1 MGPKSKV
8 LLLLSLFLATAGLNG
23 CGYYYY
29 TGPLKPEDQQAQSMN
44 VADDGTVSFI
54 QDRLEIHLKP
64 MTADELDRQFPNHS
78 NAGPRSTN
86 PYTFG
91 NTEFWAEEGEKQRF
105 TVFRLS
111 IKNYSYPKVKI
122 DPARVVLNTANN
134 REYWSLSFE
143 QLDSYYRAYA
153 IGYRGNEYE
162 RYQERRD
169 LLRRT
174 MFKNEEIFS
183 GQETDGFIIL
193 PALHHDV
200 SKITVTVHD
209 VVLRFDFRNEPIETI
224 KIDYAFHRDI
234 GRKYKDGQLV
244 LTK

>member
-1 MGPKSKV
+1 MKRLISLV
-8 LLLLSLFLATAGLNG
+8 LAVSWLGG
-23 CGYYYY
+23 CGYYYF
-29 TGPLKPEDQQAQSMN
+29 TGPLKPEEKQAESMN
-44 VADDGTVSFI
+44 IADDGTVSFI

-64 MTADELDRQFPNHS
+64 MTDDELNRLFPNHS

-91 NTEFWAEEGEKQRF
+91 NTEFWAEEGEKTRF
-105 TVFRLS
+105 TVFRFS
-111 IKNYSYPKVKI
+111 VKNYAYPKVKI
-122 DPARVVLNTANN
+122 DPARIVLKSENK

-183 GQETDGFIIL
+183 GQETDGFVVF

-200 SKITVTVHD
+200 SKIRVIVHD
-209 VVLRFDFRNEPIETI
+209 VVLRFDFRNEPIETT
-224 KIDYAFHRDI
+224 KIEYAFLRDI
-234 GRKYKDGQLV
+234 GRKYKDGTLE
-244 LTK
+244 LSEAN